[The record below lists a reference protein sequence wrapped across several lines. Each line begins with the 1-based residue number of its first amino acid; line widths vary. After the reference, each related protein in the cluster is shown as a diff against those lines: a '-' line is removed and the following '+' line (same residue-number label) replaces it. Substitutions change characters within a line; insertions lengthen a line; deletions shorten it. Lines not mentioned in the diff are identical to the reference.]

1 MSTVIAYIVVEGPA
15 DADWLRAALPPESL
29 EDVAIVPAG
38 DISETTSM
46 ARTLLVTRRKPLAF
60 VFDADAEA
68 PNVVRERFQSAQEIV
83 GMVAGR
89 VPFRVVMAVPSLEA
103 PRYLVPTLENRRF
116 SVKWKISSIRPA
128 TTLPARPRS

>member
-1 MSTVIAYIVVEGPA
+1 MIAYIVVEGPA
-15 DADWLRAALPPESL
+15 DADWLRAAFPPESL

-38 DISETTSM
+38 DLSEATSM

-89 VPFRVVMAVPSLEA
+89 VPFRVVLAVPSLEA
-103 PRYLVPTLENRRF
+103 LSIPGADSRRSSFLAELEDF
-116 SVKWKISSIRPA
+116 LKQ
-128 TTLPARPRS
+128 AREYSARSAAFAG